1 MRGNAYPIVTLVD
14 NLLGLV
20 PVTVLHCALEIG
32 SMVAVKVLENAVLVL
47 ETTLV
52 LDWRGVL
59 DGSETTGGGGKSRGG
74 GVGRRHDTVRRRR
87 CDC

>member
-20 PVTVLHCALEIG
+20 PVTVLHSALEVG
-32 SMVAVKVLENAVLVL
+32 SMVAVKVLENTVLVL

-52 LDWRGVL
+52 LDWGSVL
-59 DGSETTGGGGKSRGG
+59 DGCETTGGGGQSRGG
-74 GVGRRHDTVRRRR
+74 GGGRRHDAVRCRR

>member
-1 MRGNAYPIVTLVD
+1 MTLVD

-20 PVTVLHCALEIG
+20 PVTVLHGTLEIG

-52 LDWRGVL
+52 LNWGSVL
-59 DGSETTGGGGKSRGG
+59 DGSETTGGGGQSRGG
-74 GVGRRHDTVRRRR
+74 GGGRRHDTVRCRR

>member
-20 PVTVLHCALEIG
+20 PVTILHGALEVG
-32 SMVAVKVLENAVLVL
+32 SMVAVKVLEDAVLVL

-52 LDWRGVL
+52 LDWGSVL
-59 DGSETTGGGGKSRGG
+59 DGSETTGGRGQSRGG
-74 GVGRRHDTVRRRR
+74 GGGRRHDTVRCRR